1 MSIPVYRNG
10 TWIHYEIP
18 DTGTSIWS
26 SNLKLKAASFYATA
40 ITKGFSKERSL
51 VLTECCINKLLY
63 GVTYSK
69 QIEEELLRFHV

>member
-10 TWIHYEIP
+10 TWIQYEISE
-18 DTGTSIWS
+18 TGTSIWTS
-26 SNLKLKAASFYATA
+26 SMKLKAASFYASA
-40 ITKGFSKERSL
+40 ITKGFSKERSI

-69 QIEEELLRFHV
+69 QIEEELQSLHV

>member
-10 TWIHYEIP
+10 SWIHYEIP
-18 DTGTSIWS
+18 ETGTSIWS
-26 SNLKLKAASFYATA
+26 SRLKLKAASLYATA

-69 QIEEELLRFHV
+69 QIEQEIQSLHV

>member
-18 DTGTSIWS
+18 ETGTSIWS
-26 SNLKLKAASFYATA
+26 TSMKLKAASFYASA
-40 ITKGFSKERSL
+40 LTKGFSKERSV

-69 QIEEELLRFHV
+69 QIEQELQSLLV